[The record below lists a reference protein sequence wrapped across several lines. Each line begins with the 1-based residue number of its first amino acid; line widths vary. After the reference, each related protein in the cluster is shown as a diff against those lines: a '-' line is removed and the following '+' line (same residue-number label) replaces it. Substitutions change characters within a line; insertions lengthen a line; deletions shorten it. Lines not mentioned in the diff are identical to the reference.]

1 MFYYYSTIA
10 SETLLVAGLIDG
22 QADPKYLYQVVRIYL
37 HDSFAYD
44 EEITSEK
51 CLKHACLEWTTRRK

>member
-1 MFYYYSTIA
+1 MFYSYSTIV

-22 QADPKYLYQVVRIYL
+22 TGWILNTAYQVVRIYL

-44 EEITSEK
+44 EEIQ
-51 CLKHACLEWTTRRK
+51 RKNV